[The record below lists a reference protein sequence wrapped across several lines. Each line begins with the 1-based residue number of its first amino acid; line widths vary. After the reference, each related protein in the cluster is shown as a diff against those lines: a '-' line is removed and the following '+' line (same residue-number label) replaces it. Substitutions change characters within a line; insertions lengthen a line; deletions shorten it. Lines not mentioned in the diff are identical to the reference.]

1 MARDS
6 GVNEDL
12 ERSKEDEV
20 LDSSDD
26 PSDMARK
33 PGEIYTDYDFDFLN
47 VEWLELAD
55 ESLDKVD
62 SSSSSNSSSSS
73 ISTD

>member
-1 MARDS
+1 
-6 GVNEDL
+6 
-12 ERSKEDEV
+12 
-20 LDSSDD
+20 
-26 PSDMARK
+26 MARK